1 MPTKI
6 KLRQRPI
13 KDGRESL
20 YFDIYPPIFNPFIGK
35 ESRREFLNLYI
46 YSNPQTKEQA
56 EHNKAT
62 LQIANEVLQEKQE
75 LLKQGKYE
83 FTPEQPVKVS
93 FKEVERKNSDKDFL
107 IDLLQQVRNIEKQIL
122 TQLQNW
128 NYAVQME
135 TH

>member
-6 KLRQRPI
+6 KLRQRKI
-13 KDGRESL
+13 KNGRESL
-20 YFDIYPPIFNPFIGK
+20 YFDIYPPIFNPVTGI

-46 YSNPQTKEQA
+46 YFNPQTKEQA
-56 EHNKAT
+56 EHNKTT
-62 LQIANEVLQEKQE
+62 LQLANEVLQEKQE

-83 FTPEQPVKVS
+83 FTPEQSVKVS

-135 TH
+135 TV

>member
-1 MPTKI
+1 MSI
-6 KLRQRPI
+6 
-13 KDGRESL
+13 L
-20 YFDIYPPIFNPFIGK
+20 YWSSDK
-35 ESRREFLNLYI
+35 
-46 YSNPQTKEQA
+46 
-56 EHNKAT
+56 
-62 LQIANEVLQEKQE
+62 KQE

-135 TH
+135 AV

>member
-6 KLRQRPI
+6 KLRQKKI
-13 KDGRESL
+13 SNGRESL
-20 YFDIYPPIFNPFIGK
+20 YFDIYPPIFNPVTGI

-56 EHNKAT
+56 DHNLNT
-62 LQIANEVLQEKQE
+62 FQTANEVLQEKQT
-75 LLKQGKYE
+75 LLEQGKYE

-93 FKEVERKNSDKDFL
+93 FKEIERKNSDKDFL

-122 TQLQNW
+122 NQLQN
-128 NYAVQME
+128 
-135 TH
+135 

>member
-6 KLRQRPI
+6 KLRQRKI
-13 KDGRESL
+13 KNGRESL
-20 YFDIYPPIFNPFIGK
+20 YFDIYPPIFNPGI

-56 EHNKAT
+56 EHNKET
-62 LQIANEVLQEKQE
+62 LQLANEVLQEKQE

-83 FTPEQPVKVS
+83 FTPEQPIKVS

-122 TQLQNW
+122 NQLQNW
-128 NYAVQME
+128 TYAVQME
-135 TH
+135 TV